1 MGEIAWNIMKVDVH
15 SCLSNGHSI
24 LFSNLNSKKSLKIET
39 SSYGFDMVGIKGVKT
54 YSNVVKVGVQA
65 CYPTHIQIYDQISI
79 LRSWSNVKLCHSG
92 LLGFG
97 LKEVK
102 IDLNIVKLGMH
113 SYIPNGHL
121 NI

>member
-1 MGEIAWNIMKVDVH
+1 MGIQFI
-15 SCLSNGHSI
+15 
-24 LFSNLNSKKSLKIET
+24 FQLNSKKSLKIET
-39 SSYGFDMVGIKGVKT
+39 PSYGFDRVGIKGVKT
-54 YSNVVKVGVQA
+54 DPNVVKFGVKA
-65 CYPTHIQIYDQISI
+65 CYPTRIQIYDQISI
-79 LRSWSNVKLCHSG
+79 LRSLSNVKLCQVG

-102 IDLNIVKLGMH
+102 IAPNIVKLSVH